1 MGELS
6 FEHHFTAPR
15 SAVWRALG
23 DTEHLNRAAGLPPVT
38 YRDEPQ
44 VDGTTRRF
52 ATTHKLG
59 LDVEYEEL
67 PFRWI
72 FERELSV
79 VRLYSK
85 GPFAKLVWSVTLRP
99 AEHGCVAVTRFEWTP
114 KPGLEGL
121 VAGASM
127 RHLGLKPMMKAYAE
141 LDRRLTAEPP
151 VVALTDALPPTLFEA
166 PAGASDDEVR
176 RIRAAMP
183 AVHATW
189 SSPLVAKLE
198 AALVETSSEELRR
211 MRPRAW
217 ARRWSAGVKDT
228 LDVFLA
234 ATKAGVLRM
243 RWDVICPHC
252 RGDKQNLSSL
262 GDVRDHAFCSAC
274 NIDFDVDLDRS
285 LEPVF
290 APHPRVRE
298 IDEAR
303 YCLGGPGT
311 TPHVVAQTFLTPGQ
325 QDRFAL
331 ELPAGR
337 YRVRF
342 TGAKDYR
349 WIDVRE
355 GAGGEGRAAFTV
367 RDDGVDGPDLALS
380 PGTGVELTIDDRARR
395 PVLVAIESI
404 TWARD
409 VMSAAELVADQRFRD
424 LFSGEVLAPGV
435 KLAIERATILFT
447 DLVGSTAMYQALGD
461 ASAFSLVWTHFDVLR
476 EVVGAHRGAI
486 VKTIGD
492 AIMAVFLRPED
503 ALDAAAELHARVGSF
518 CRERGHVYPV
528 SLKIG
533 MHDGPCIAVTLND
546 RLDYFGS
553 TVNLAARVEAQSQGD
568 DIVVS
573 EALAT
578 RTSGAEQLTARGWIA
593 ERLSARCKGF
603 TDPIPMLRFHRWT
616 A

>member
-1 MGELS
+1 MSELS
-6 FEHHFTAPR
+6 FEHHFEAPLTV
-15 SAVWRALG
+15 VWRALS

-44 VDGTTRRF
+44 PDGTTRRF
-52 ATTHKLG
+52 ASTQKLG

-67 PFRWI
+67 PFRWV

-79 VRLYSK
+79 VRSYSR
-85 GPFAKLVWSVTLRP
+85 GPFTKLVYSVALRP
-99 AEHGCVAVTRFEWTP
+99 SERGCTAITRFEWTA
-114 KPGLEGL
+114 KGGLEGL
-121 VAGASM
+121 VAATSM
-127 RHLGLKPMMKAYAE
+127 KRLGLKPMMKAYAA
-141 LDRRLTAEPP
+141 LDRRLRVDAPATALVDPIP
-151 VVALTDALPPTLFEA
+151 ATLFESTS
-166 PAGASDDEVR
+166 GASDDEAR

-183 AVHATW
+183 AVRQGW
-189 SSPLVAKLE
+189 SSPLVDRLE
-198 AALVETSSEELRR
+198 AALVDGSPEDLRR

-217 ARRWSAGVKDT
+217 ARRWSADESDA
-228 LDVFLA
+228 LNVFLA

-252 RGDKQNLSSL
+252 RGDKQNLASL
-262 GDVRDHAFCSAC
+262 ADVKEHAFCSAC
-274 NIDFDVDLDRS
+274 NIDFDVDLDRG

-290 APHPRVRE
+290 TPHPRVRE
-298 IDEAR
+298 VEEAR

-311 TPHVVAQTFLTPGQ
+311 TPHVVCQTWLEPGQ
-325 QDRFAL
+325 QDRFSL

-337 YRVRF
+337 YRVRSS
-342 TGAKDYR
+342 GAKDYR
-349 WIDVRE
+349 WLE
-355 GAGGEGRAAFTV
+355 V
-367 RDDGVDGPDLALS
+367 RDDGAERNGAFTIVDGGLEGRDLSLS
-380 PGTGVELTIDDRARR
+380 QGTGIELSFDNRAKR
-395 PVLVAIESI
+395 PALVAVESI
-404 TWARD
+404 AWARD

-424 LFSGEVLAPGV
+424 LFSDEVLAPGV

-476 EVVGAHRGAI
+476 EVVGANRGAI

-503 ALDAAAELHARVGSF
+503 ALVAAAELHARVGSF
-518 CRERGHVYPV
+518 CRERGHAYPV

-553 TVNLAARVEAQSQGD
+553 TVNLAARVEAQSAGD

-573 EALAT
+573 EALAA
-578 RTSGAEQLTARGWIA
+578 RAEGAAVLTARGWTA
-593 ERLSARCKGF
+593 EALSARCKGF
-603 TDPIPMLRFHRWT
+603 ADPIAMLRFRR
-616 A
+616 